1 MSNIDERIVQ
11 MEFDNS
17 LFDKNVESSI
27 KTLEKLNV
35 ALKMDGIDKN
45 LADISSSVNK
55 MDFSKMEAGI
65 SALQNRFST
74 LGIMTMTWTQ
84 DFARAIEGVVG
95 KAIRGITSL
104 PAKAIAQI
112 QSGGWSRATNID
124 QARFKIEGLFKDDA
138 EAWSK
143 ISKDID
149 YAVTDTAF
157 GFDAAA
163 NAAAQLS
170 ASGIQMGD
178 NMKTALRGISGVA
191 AMTSSTYEEI
201 APIFTKVAGT
211 GRLYAT
217 ELNSL
222 SFRGINA
229 ASTLAAY
236 FRDTLKQSDVTEAK
250 IHDMVSKGEIDFATF
265 AAAMDNAFGDHAK
278 EANKTFEGSLAN
290 MKAALSR
297 FGQPMYQAY
306 RQNMI
311 PVFNATKE
319 AIKTFKGFF
328 DDASETNKNGMGTFT
343 ALARVM
349 ESISVVATGAIGK
362 VAGMLS
368 GPIQTFAGW
377 LTNIFNGLAD
387 AIGGVASI
395 FGTASETVSSG
406 TQAIAE
412 AAEKVTAPLE
422 DIDALIDRIW
432 KGEFGNGE
440 SRFKAIDDLYGI
452 EGAGKAVQNRLNELA
467 GSDYRYADAADL
479 TALATE
485 KAGEAFE
492 ETAQKI
498 ESVAETKNKFVST
511 MQTIGRTI
519 ASAFDEKFFIAGW
532 NWMIKANNA
541 VKSAA
546 SIFGNFVGSV
556 FLGAINGIIGIG
568 KTIASVFATVTGA
581 LFDGITN
588 LGLWLN
594 KVNAFEKL
602 QNFFEK
608 FGNTVYNAFAF
619 LGNWAITGFKATVSA
634 FSSLGTAIAKVGGK
648 VGEFFSSLKETKGY
662 KRLNVAFMGV
672 KKSISS
678 LNEKAMARVTQ
689 FFEGFKNLKIKLPKL
704 DIKGLADK
712 AGEALGKLGDKI
724 VKARASIRSF
734 FEDAKANKN
743 NPLNRLYTYFSGL
756 TAQGILDSAVS
767 KLTKAKNAVKKF
779 FTETGI
785 AAKAQTVFNNA
796 VARVSETA
804 PIVFEGLLN
813 LLGKIGN
820 AIAGAKDKV
829 VEFWNSF
836 KETKGYEILR
846 TSVVDAFNKLL
857 DLADKAG
864 VKVSEF
870 FANVFGKAENFK
882 MPEINIDAISKGVSD
897 AIEWI
902 KAKFEELKKI
912 VGDVFNG
919 DGGIGGKAL
928 DAITSFFTNADLSS
942 GIETISTKLNT
953 AKEAISGFFS
963 IIGSLVFGTE
973 VSAATLD
980 DMSEPIANI
989 AETANSVSET
999 VTTAEAGL
1007 TSFFS
1012 IFNNDGS
1019 VSESGSALETFL
1031 GILTNVKDGTS
1042 SAWKVIGPIVKGV
1055 GIFKMTSG
1063 IGKAFKGL
1071 GQMFEKFGGIGVEF
1085 SLTVA
1090 KIREGIGIVSKATA
1104 REFNSKAVKNVAIAI
1119 GILAASFFA
1128 LGHLSWDQ
1136 FKVAAAGIGVITVAL
1151 IALMGAFRLFFGGF
1165 NGMQLSPLD
1174 EFKKIMADFG
1184 TKMSKAISKFGTAA
1198 IILAFVAAIKILV
1211 GAIKE
1216 IGELDSETLFKGIA
1230 VITVLGIVI
1239 TAATSIMSHFSSKF
1253 GKSIGSAIIMLAL
1266 VASIKLLAGAVEELG
1281 SMSTRKLAKG
1291 IIAVVILGAVI
1302 KAMIKVTKDLKK
1314 VKAGPII
1321 ALAAV
1326 IGVAAFALYK
1336 LTELDTRKL
1345 LGASF
1350 SLGLVI
1356 AAMAALTYALSKMQT
1371 SNIAGSLVAMIGVGA
1386 LLAEIAWIL
1395 NEFTSNPDLDAD
1407 KMLKVSESLSLL
1419 TAVMGGMAYLTQ
1431 GMGMTGMAGVSASFF
1446 GAVDIGV
1453 FTATLSAILA
1463 LVGLGSGA
1471 LYDYIGPEFA
1481 QKIIDGLDW
1490 IGQIFEKVGEMF
1502 GKLAG
1507 GFVGGLIGSTLSGF
1521 TSALP
1526 ELATNLNAFVST
1538 LGDLAG
1544 DNAPSFAGVQAIIDT
1559 VGIVAEAAKDNI
1571 VADALTFVLSGGEQD
1586 SSLAKLG
1593 EGLVEFAGYMQEYG
1607 KKIKGLDVFSV
1618 MSTSFAIQ
1626 TVMAF
1631 ANAVPPSGGLY
1642 DMLVGSQ
1649 DLDIFGKK
1657 LIPFALAMRGY
1668 SAIIGSFGGINEEA
1682 VTASTRC
1689 GTMLADL
1696 ANAIPADSG
1705 FLQLLM
1711 GHKDLSKFGGQLTGF
1726 GEGLIG
1732 FAEAISKD
1740 GVSLSE
1746 DATKNATAVAG
1757 ILAEFAKTSIDPTGG
1772 VLQWLMGTK
1781 DIGVFGGQ
1789 ASAFGTG
1796 IAEFAKAIS
1805 EDGVTF
1811 DQTATENV
1819 TAVASMLA
1827 ALGKEVAPSGGL
1839 LQWLMGEQDLGTF
1852 GSQLPGFGEGLKTF
1866 AENME
1871 GFKAENI
1878 TGAVDAITGLL
1889 DILGILHAYGVDSG
1903 ASSFYVDQG
1912 SFDSAMSAIS
1922 EAITTFHDSI
1932 TSEANTQALE
1942 DIKTSA
1948 EELGKNISNALVEGI
1963 TNGINSPGEKGSG
1976 EGSSAISRIIN
1987 SLFSKTDTLSADIEK
2002 LGAVKNISSAISS
2015 AIAKG
2020 INEPAET
2027 AIDLT
2032 TFLTAIADGVT
2043 AGEDA
2048 MITAGETLASA
2059 IASGILSA
2067 RGSASSAG
2075 YYAGLSGA
2083 SGARGAYSAFYTAG
2097 SYMGEGLVSGLNSK
2111 LSAVRAAAASL
2122 ANEAATAT
2130 KAAVRV
2136 QSPSRVYMEIGAH
2149 MAEGMAIGIADAAPM
2164 AITASEDMAVLS
2176 VGSAEDALKNRT
2188 DQMFKQASLSIAAAY
2203 AYINEVAN
2211 QSLDSQPVITP
2222 VLDMTNLQNGMY
2234 SMGSLWNMS
2243 LNNPLAYANTTYPGS
2258 YQYANTLMA
2267 NNEYVTQTE
2276 LRGIRT
2282 DLKRLGEAITNMN
2295 MVLDSGTLVGQLTPG
2310 IDRGLGSI
2318 SGMKE
2323 RWA

>member
-55 MDFSKMEAGI
+55 MDFSKVESSLDSI
-65 SALQNRFST
+65 QSKFSALS
-74 LGIMTMTWTQ
+74 LMKMTWVQ
-84 DFARAIEGVVG
+84 DLA
-95 KAIRGITSL
+95 RGIEKQFMGVIGYLPSKVKGLFKEAESL
-104 PAKAIAQI
+104 VISGGKERAGNIAKAKFQ
-112 QSGGWSRATNID
+112 
-124 QARFKIEGLFKDDA
+124 IEGLGKDWQA
-138 EAWSK
+138 LYQ
-143 ISKDID
+143 DID
-149 YAVTDTAF
+149 KAVTGTAY
-157 GFDAAA
+157 GFDEAALVA
-163 NAAAQLS
+163 SQLS
-170 ASGIQMGD
+170 ASGVEAGETMEH
-178 NMKTALRGISGVA
+178 NLTAVAGLA
-191 AMTSSTYEEI
+191 AMTSSSYGEI
-201 APIFTKVAGT
+201 GHIMTTVQAQGKLTAMQLEQFSV
-211 GRLYAT
+211 
-217 ELNSL
+217 
-222 SFRGINA
+222 RGINV
-229 ASTLAAY
+229 LAELA
-236 FRDTLKQSDVTEAK
+236 KQEGKTEEELRK
-250 IHDMVSKGEIDFATF
+250 MVSKGEIKAGAFFDAMYKAYGEHAH
-265 AAAMDNAFGDHAK
+265 AAD
-278 EANKTFEGSLAN
+278 KTFEGAMAN
-290 MKAALSR
+290 MKAAFKR
-297 FGQPMYQAY
+297 IGQDFWTPLMENA
-306 RQNMI
+306 I
-311 PVFNATKE
+311 PVFNRVKKIVSSFKSLLTDRGVYDSFSKLTKAFSNFALKILGTGDE
-319 AIKTFKGFF
+319 VKLPGFLTGLVDGVKHVLDF
-328 DDASETNKNGMGTFT
+328 LTGVID
-343 ALARVM
+343 
-349 ESISVVATGAIGK
+349 SVA
-362 VAGMLS
+362 
-368 GPIQTFAGW
+368 
-377 LTNIFNGLAD
+377 NITKP
-387 AIGGVASI
+387 I
-395 FGTASETVSSG
+395 FGTFEKMSD
-406 TQAIAE
+406 E
-412 AAEKVTAPLE
+412 ATEAVNKVTAPLE
-422 DIDALIDRIW
+422 EIDALIDRIW

-440 SRFKAIDDLYGI
+440 PRFKAIDELYGI

-467 GSDYRYADAADL
+467 GCDYRYADAADL
-479 TALATE
+479 TALTTE
-485 KAGEAFE
+485 KAGEAME

-498 ESVAETKNKFVST
+498 DSVAETKNKFIST
-511 MQTIGRTI
+511 MQTIGHAI
-519 ASAFDEKFFIAGW
+519 ASVFDEKFFIAGW

-556 FLGAINGIIGIG
+556 FLGAINGIIGVG

-608 FGNTVYNAFAF
+608 FGNTVYDIFAF

-634 FSSLGTAIAKVGGK
+634 FSSLGTIIANAGGK

-662 KRLNVAFMGV
+662 KRLSVAFMGV
-672 KKSISS
+672 KKSIGS
-678 LNEKAMARVTQ
+678 LNEKAMARVTE

-704 DIKGLADK
+704 DIKGLAEK

-724 VKARASIRSF
+724 VKARASVRSF

-785 AAKAQTVFNNA
+785 AAKAQTVFSNA

-804 PIVFEGLLN
+804 PVVFEGLLN
-813 LLGKIGN
+813 FLGKIGN
-820 AIAGAKDKV
+820 AIAGAKDKI

-870 FANVFGKAENFK
+870 FTNVFGKAENFK
-882 MPEINIDAISKGVSD
+882 MPEINVDAISQGVSN

-902 KAKFEELKKI
+902 KGKFEELKAA
-912 VGDVFNG
+912 VGGIFNG

-942 GIETISTKLNT
+942 GIETISTKLSA
-953 AKEAISGFFS
+953 AKEAITGFFS
-963 IIGSLVFGTE
+963 TISGLIFGVD
-973 VSAATLD
+973 VSASTLD

-989 AETANSVSET
+989 AETANSVNET

-1019 VSESGSALETFL
+1019 VLESGSALETFL
-1031 GILTNVKDGTS
+1031 GILTNVKNGTS
-1042 SAWKVIGPIVKGV
+1042 SAWKVIGPIVQGV
-1055 GIFKMTSG
+1055 GVFKMTSG

-1071 GQMFEKFGGIGVEF
+1071 GQMFENFGGIGVEF
-1085 SLTVA
+1085 SLTAA
-1090 KIREGIGIVSKATA
+1090 KIREGVGIVSKATA

-1136 FKVAAAGIGVITVAL
+1136 FKVAAAAIGVLTAAL
-1151 IALMGAFRLFFGGF
+1151 VILMGAFRLFFGGF

-1216 IGELDSETLFKGIA
+1216 IGELDDETLFKGIA

-1266 VASIKLLAGAVEELG
+1266 VASIKLLAGSVEELG

-1302 KAMIKVTKDLKK
+1302 KSMIKVTKDLKK

-1326 IGVAAFALYK
+1326 IGVTAFALYK
-1336 LTELDTRKL
+1336 LTELDTGKL

-1356 AAMAALTYALSKMQT
+1356 AAMAGLTYALSKMQT

-1453 FTATLSAILA
+1453 FTATLSAIFA

-1481 QKIIDGLDW
+1481 QKVIDGLDW

-1507 GFVGGLIGSTLSGF
+1507 GFIGGLIGSTLSGF

-1526 ELATNLNAFVST
+1526 DLATNLNTFVSS

-1559 VGIVAEAAKDNI
+1559 VGTIASAAKENI
-1571 VADALTFVLSGGEQD
+1571 VADALTFIFSGGEET
-1586 SSLAKLG
+1586 SSLAHLG
-1593 EGLVEFAGYMQEYG
+1593 EGLIEFAGYMKEYG
-1607 KKIKGLDVFSV
+1607 EKIKGLDIFSV
-1618 MSTSFAIQ
+1618 ISTSFAID

-1642 DMLVGSQ
+1642 DVLVGSQ
-1649 DLDIFGKK
+1649 DLAKFGQQ
-1657 LIPFALAMRGY
+1657 LIPFALSMRAY
-1668 SAIIGSFGGINEEA
+1668 SAIIGSFGGIDEDA
-1682 VTASTRC
+1682 VEASTNA
-1689 GTMLADL
+1689 GTMLAEL
-1696 ANAIPADSG
+1696 NKAIPAEG
-1705 FLQLLM
+1705 GLMQLIM
-1711 GHKDLSKFGGQLTGF
+1711 GNKDLGKFGEQLPKLGQGIVDFLAAITAEGVNLDTGVT
-1726 GEGLIG
+1726 EQ
-1732 FAEAISKD
+1732 
-1740 GVSLSE
+1740 
-1746 DATKNATAVAG
+1746 ATAVAG
-1757 ILAEFAKTSIDPTGG
+1757 ILAEFAKTSIEPTGG

-1796 IAEFAKAIS
+1796 IAQFAKAIS
-1805 EDGVTF
+1805 EEGVTF
-1811 DQTATENV
+1811 DTTLTENA
-1819 TAVASMLA
+1819 TGVASLLA
-1827 ALGKEVAPSGGL
+1827 VLGKEVAPSGGM
-1839 LQWLMGEQDLGTF
+1839 LQWLMGEQNLGTF
-1852 GSQLPGFGEGLKTF
+1852 GDQLPQFGAGLKGF
-1866 AENME
+1866 ADELE
-1871 GFKAENI
+1871 GFQFENV
-1878 TGAVDAITGLL
+1878 TDVTSAITGLL
-1889 DILGILHAYGVDSG
+1889 DILGILGAYGIDQKM
-1903 ASSFYVDQG
+1903 SSFYVDQG
-1912 SFDSAMSAIS
+1912 QFSSAMTAIGD
-1922 EAITTFHDSI
+1922 AIVTFHDSI
-1932 TSEANTQALE
+1932 TGEANTKALE
-1942 DIKTSA
+1942 EIKTSA
-1948 EELGKNISNALVEGI
+1948 EELGKNISQALIDGI
-1963 TNGINSPGEKGSG
+1963 TNGINSPGEKGKG
-1976 EGSSAISRIIN
+1976 EGTSAISRIIS
-1987 SLFSKTDTLSADIEK
+1987 SLFSDTSNVTKD
-2002 LGAVKNISSAISS
+2002 VSSAVES
-2015 AIAKG
+2015 AG
-2020 INEPAET
+2020 IGK
-2027 AIDLT
+2027 AIFDAIQTDVTNLTDLVLDMT
-2032 TFLTAIADGVT
+2032 PI
-2043 AGEDA
+2043 
-2048 MITAGETLASA
+2048 ITAATEGIETGEEAFKGSGETLASA
-2059 IASGILSA
+2059 LASGIS
-2067 RGSASSAG
+2067 GSRYSVSNAG
-2075 YYAGLSGA
+2075 YYTALSGA
-2083 SGARGAYSAFYTAG
+2083 SGARGAYRAFYNAG
-2097 SYMGEGLVSGLNSK
+2097 AY
-2111 LSAVRAAAASL
+2111 
-2122 ANEAATAT
+2122 
-2130 KAAVRV
+2130 
-2136 QSPSRVYMEIGAH
+2136 I
-2149 MAEGMAIGIADAAPM
+2149 AEGMAAGISSRISVVVSEASHMAQSASSAASKELRINSPSKVFMKIGASVTEGFAKGIHDTTYM
-2164 AITASEDMAVLS
+2164 SNEASEDMATLA
-2176 VGSAEDALKNRT
+2176 VGSAEETLRHTT
-2188 DQMFKQASLSIAAAY
+2188 DEMFKSATASIAAAY
-2203 AYINEVAN
+2203 AYINEVAS
-2211 QSLDSQPVITP
+2211 QSLDSTPVITP

-2234 SMGSLWNMS
+2234 SMGNLWNMN
-2243 LNNPLAYANTTYPGS
+2243 LNNPFAYANSMFPGS
-2258 YQYANTLMA
+2258 YQYANTMRA
-2267 NNEYVTQTE
+2267 NNDFVTQTE
-2276 LRGIRT
+2276 LRGIRS
-2282 DLKRLGEAITNMN
+2282 DIKQLGEAITNMN

-2310 IDRGLGSI
+2310 IDRSLGSI
-2318 SGMKE
+2318 TGMKE
-2323 RWA
+2323 RFA